1 LPRTEIMG
9 QQVKPK
15 DALVEIMVTLQ
26 SDCVTVLQLSRLV
39 NDLQTQADEG
49 SKTAIEIL
57 DIIMNFH
64 RLLTVVKSRC

>member
-1 LPRTEIMG
+1 MG

-15 DALVEIMVTLQ
+15 DAIVEIMVTLQ